1 VGQRG
6 IRTARHGYPR
16 LRGRIDGLNFA
27 ARATVPALYSVGL
40 MDDTCPPDTVYASY
54 NHYLGPKQISVYPY
68 NGHEG
73 GGGHHVAVALAFA
86 SSLAS

>member
-1 VGQRG
+1 
-6 IRTARHGYPR
+6 
-16 LRGRIDGLNFA
+16 
-27 ARATVPALYSVGL
+27 